1 MAAAL
6 RERVRPGSVIRDAGS
21 RLESRTAYL
30 LIAPLFILLTAFVF
44 FPTAFSFYISLFHY
58 DPFNHNVYFV
68 GFSNYARVFGSPLFR
83 IAVMN
88 ALLYTVVVVTTQ
100 TFLAFG
106 FALLFN
112 RRFIISKVTRAL
124 VFLPAITS
132 SVALSIIFIWFFSKQ
147 GLLNYILSPLGIQ
160 PENWLFSTTFAFPSI
175 MLLNIFSTTPYFMIM
190 YLAGLQSIPS
200 QIMEA
205 AAIDGVISPWSRFRH
220 FYFPMLTFT
229 TLFVVILG
237 IIGSIQI
244 FDQVYVMTDGGPAHA
259 TYVPILYIFNRA
271 YLYPGLIGVG
281 AAASFML
288 FVIIMTI
295 TIAQRNFL
303 KEMKW

>member
-1 MAAAL
+1 M
-6 RERVRPGSVIRDAGS
+6 
-21 RLESRTAYL
+21 ESRTAYL
-30 LIAPLFILLTAFVF
+30 MLAPLFILLGSFVF
-44 FPTAFSFYISLFHY
+44 FPAVFSFYVSLFHY
-58 DPFNHNVYFV
+58 DPFNHNIHFI
-68 GFSNYARVFGSPLFR
+68 GLSNYIRVLTSPLFR
-83 IAVMN
+83 IAVAN
-88 ALLYTVVVVTTQ
+88 ALIYTAVVVTTQ
-100 TFLAFG
+100 TFLSFG
-106 FALLFN
+106 LALLFN
-112 RRFIISKVTRAL
+112 RKFIISKVTRAL

-147 GLLNYILSPLGIQ
+147 GLLNYIISPFGIA
-160 PENWLFSTTFAFPSI
+160 PENWLFNTTFALPSI
-175 MLLNIFSTTPYFMIM
+175 MLLNIFSTAPYFMIM

-200 QIMEA
+200 PILEA
-205 AAIDGVISPWSRFRH
+205 AAIDGVISPWAKFRH

-237 IIGSIQI
+237 LIGSIQI

-271 YLYPGLIGVG
+271 YLYPGLMGVS
-281 AAASFML
+281 AAASFIL
-288 FVIIMTI
+288 FVLIMAI